1 MKYTDDDYEIYQN
14 QRKLAMKTIDD
25 LTELKIDLME
35 SERKIPKFINNAIKH
50 LRNKFLIDIE
60 QKSTDKFRD

>member
-1 MKYTDDDYEIYQN
+1 MNLLDDDYELYQN

-35 SERKIPKFINNAIKH
+35 SEKKIPQFINNAIRH
-50 LRNKFLIDIE
+50 LKNKFLIDFDTKKDE
-60 QKSTDKFRD
+60 KFR